1 MKKLMLA
8 AVIWAGVATVARA
21 QETPVADV
29 TAGYSALYVVKGFTY
44 FMNGGSASAAFNVN
58 NWLGA
63 VGDFGA
69 YHAPSGLNNF
79 TAETYTFG
87 PRFSYRHWE
96 RLTPFGQVL
105 VGGVHA
111 SQKNTQFTG
120 VSNAFAF
127 GAGVGADLGLDRGGR
142 YAVRPQVEYFGFHA
156 SGNTLTS
163 VRFSVGFVV
172 RVGKRG

>member
-1 MKKLMLA
+1 MKKLTLA
-8 AVIWAGVATVARA
+8 AVIWAVVATVARA

-29 TAGYSALYVVKGFTY
+29 TAGYSALYVLKGLTY
-44 FMNGGSASAAFNVN
+44 YMNGGSASVAASVN

-79 TAETYTFG
+79 NAETYTFG
-87 PRFSYRHWE
+87 PRFSYRRWE

-105 VGGVHA
+105 LGGVHA
-111 SQKNTQFTG
+111 SQKNAQFTG

-127 GAGVGADLGLDRGGR
+127 GAGLGADLGLDRDGR
-142 YAVRPQVEYFGFHA
+142 YALRPQVEYFGLH
-156 SGNTLTS
+156 SNGGTISSL
-163 VRFSVGFVV
+163 RLSVGFVV
-172 RVGKRG
+172 RFGKKG

>member
-8 AVIWAGVATVARA
+8 AVIWAVFVTVARA

-29 TAGYSALYVVKGFTY
+29 AAGYSALYVVKGLTY
-44 FMNGGSASAAFNVN
+44 YMNGGSASVAVNVN

-63 VGDFGA
+63 VGDFGS

-79 TAETYTFG
+79 TAETYVFG
-87 PRFSYRHWE
+87 PRFSYRGWE

-111 SQKNTQFTG
+111 SQRSTQFTG

-127 GAGVGADLGLDRGGR
+127 GAGMGVDLGLDRGGR
-142 YAVRPQVEYFGFHA
+142 YGVRPQAEYLGFHA
-156 SGNTLTS
+156 NGNTLTS
-163 VRFSVGFVV
+163 VRFSLGLVV
-172 RVGKRG
+172 RLGKKG